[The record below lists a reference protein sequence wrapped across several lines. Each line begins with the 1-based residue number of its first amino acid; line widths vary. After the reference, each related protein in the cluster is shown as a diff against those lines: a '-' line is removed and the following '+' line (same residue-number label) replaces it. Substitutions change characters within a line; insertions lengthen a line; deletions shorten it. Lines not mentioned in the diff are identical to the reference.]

1 MATCVNPQDV
11 TFSDAFTCMYN
22 AATGAL
28 SSRSTL
34 LVDEGLDLAIVLLL
48 ITVTWAVLMWMLS
61 SDGMTALQQVTKTF
75 VRYSIVAL
83 MLTSWAAFTTSFF
96 QTNINQIAQKVAGTS
111 DVGAS
116 SNLLYQAAVQLFKG
130 EQAPQCS
137 QTAPIQVEA
146 GIDPGYQADPCGAK
160 SAPSVSDMLFFFP
173 KIIMAM
179 LLKLAAVFC
188 LALTLI
194 AYVLAILMA
203 QVMFGIGV
211 ALGPILVPWL
221 VWERTEFLF
230 DGWLRFMIAAAFTK
244 IVAALMVAMTADI
257 FVVVRSIANT
267 VDGASGYSTVDLVAA
282 FMMAVVSAL
291 AAFMMWQVQGI
302 AQSLVSGGG
311 GVSGNNFGKGA
322 LAKTVGFGAKLL
334 KGNKTPPKKPN
345 TNIGGI

>member
-1 MATCVNPQDV
+1 MATCINPQDV
-11 TFSDAFTCMYN
+11 TFGDAFTCMYN

-48 ITVTWAVLMWMLS
+48 ITVTWAVLMWLLS

-96 QTNINQIAQKVAGTS
+96 QTNINQIAQKVAGNS
-111 DVGAS
+111 DVGTS
-116 SNLLYQAAVQLFKG
+116 SNLLFQAAAQLFKG
-130 EQAPQCS
+130 EQEPKCAQS
-137 QTAPIQVEA
+137 APIQVEA

-179 LLKLAAVFC
+179 LLKLAAVIC

-257 FVVVRSIANT
+257 FVVIRSMANT

-291 AAFMMWQVQGI
+291 TAFMMWQVQGI
-302 AQSLVSGGG
+302 AQSLVSGGSG
-311 GVSGNNFGKGA
+311 ASGNNFGKGA
-322 LAKTVGFGAKLL
+322 LAKTAGLGAKLL
-334 KGNKTPPKKPN
+334 TGGKTPPKKPN